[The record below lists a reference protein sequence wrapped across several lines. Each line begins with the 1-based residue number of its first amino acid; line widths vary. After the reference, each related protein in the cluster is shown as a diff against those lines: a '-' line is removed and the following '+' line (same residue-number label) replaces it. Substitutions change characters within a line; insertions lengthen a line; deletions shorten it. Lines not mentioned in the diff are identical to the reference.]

1 MKITS
6 MEILKLK
13 IPEGT
18 QIRPVICKINTDEGI
33 YGLGEASVAIVTG
46 AYAAAEM
53 MKDLSR
59 FIIGENP
66 LQHELIWERLF
77 KQSFWGKGNG
87 GVVMA
92 AISAIDTALWD
103 IKGKYYQA
111 PVYELLG
118 GKCRD
123 KLRAYAS
130 QLQFGWGEQSMR
142 ALGRP
147 EEYAAS
153 CKRAMDEGY
162 TAVKAD
168 ILQFDEE
175 GRRTPFS
182 DLCGSLSKKTLS
194 LAEKRLAAM
203 REAAGEEVDIILENH
218 ANTDA
223 NTAIQLGRMA
233 EAYDI
238 MFYEEPTLPLNTDV
252 SRKVAEQVAIPLA
265 TGERTYTR
273 WGFLPLLESGAISVI
288 QPDIGNCGG
297 VTECK
302 KICDMAHIYDVSV
315 QTHVC
320 SSPLNLAVSL
330 HLEAA
335 IPNFMIHEHH
345 MTSAL
350 KSVASQFVYDYQPV
364 DGYLTVPD
372 LPGFGQE
379 LTKQAVAEA
388 QIDIIR

>member
-53 MKDLSR
+53 MKDLSH

-66 LQHELIWERLF
+66 LKHELIWERLF

-103 IKGKYYQA
+103 IKGKYYGV

-118 GKCRD
+118 GKCRN

-130 QLQFGWGEQSMR
+130 QLQFGWGEQSMN
-142 ALGRP
+142 ALGRA
-147 EEYAAS
+147 EDYAAS
-153 CKRAMDEGY
+153 CKRAVGEGY

-168 ILQFDEE
+168 ILQFDLE
-175 GRRTPFS
+175 GRRVPFS
-182 DLCGSLSKKTLS
+182 ELCGSLPKKTLS
-194 LAEKRLAAM
+194 LAKERLAAM
-203 REAAGEEVDIILENH
+203 REAAGDQVDIILENH

-238 MFYEEPTLPLNTDV
+238 MFYEEPTLPLNMDV
-252 SRKVAEQVAIPLA
+252 TKKVAERVGIPLA

-273 WGFLPLLESGAISVI
+273 WGFLPLLESGAVSVI

-302 KICDMAHIYDVSV
+302 KICDMAHIYDVNV

-335 IPNFMIHEHH
+335 IPNFIIHEHH
-345 MTSAL
+345 MTSTL

-364 DGYLTVPD
+364 DGYFEIPD
-372 LPGFGQE
+372 LPGFGQDLSE
-379 LTKQAVAEA
+379 QAVAEA
-388 QIDIIR
+388 QIEIIR

>member
-18 QIRPVICKINTDEGI
+18 QSRPVICKINTDEGI

-118 GKCRD
+118 GKYRS

-130 QLQFGWGEQSMR
+130 QLQFGWGEQSMN

-147 EEYAAS
+147 EDYAAS
-153 CKRAMDEGY
+153 CKRAVSEGY

-175 GRRTPFS
+175 GRRVPFS
-182 DLCGSLSKKTLS
+182 ELCASLPKKTLV
-194 LAEKRLAAM
+194 LAEERLAAM
-203 REAAGEEVDIILENH
+203 REAAGKHVDIILENH

-223 NTAIQLGRMA
+223 NTAIQLGQMA

-238 MFYEEPTLPLNTDV
+238 MFYEEPTLPLNAGVTQ
-252 SRKVAEQVAIPLA
+252 KVAKRVNIPLA

-273 WGFLPLLESGAISVI
+273 WGFLPLLESGAVSVI

-302 KICDMAHIYDVSV
+302 KICDMAHIYDVNV

-335 IPNFMIHEHH
+335 IPNFIIHEHH
-345 MTSAL
+345 MTSTL
-350 KSVASQFVYDYQPV
+350 KSVAAQFVHDYQPV
-364 DGYLTVPD
+364 DGYFTIPD
-372 LPGFGQE
+372 IPGFGQDLSE
-379 LTKQAVAEA
+379 QAVAEA

>member
-53 MKDLSR
+53 MKDLSH

-66 LQHELIWERLF
+66 LKHELIWERLF

-103 IKGKYYQA
+103 IKGKYYGV

-118 GKCRD
+118 GKCRN

-130 QLQFGWGEQSMR
+130 QLQFGWGEQSMN
-142 ALGRP
+142 ALGRA
-147 EEYAAS
+147 EDYAAS
-153 CKRAMDEGY
+153 CKRAVGEGY

-168 ILQFDEE
+168 ILQFDLE
-175 GRRTPFS
+175 GRRVPFS
-182 DLCGSLSKKTLS
+182 ELCGSLPKKTLS
-194 LAEKRLAAM
+194 LAKERLAAM
-203 REAAGEEVDIILENH
+203 REAAGDQVDIILENH

-238 MFYEEPTLPLNTDV
+238 MFYEEPTLPLNMDV
-252 SRKVAEQVAIPLA
+252 TKKVAERVGIPLA

-273 WGFLPLLESGAISVI
+273 WGFLPLLESGAVSVI

-302 KICDMAHIYDVSV
+302 KICDMAHIYDVNV

-335 IPNFMIHEHH
+335 IPNFIIHEHH
-345 MTSAL
+345 MTSTL

-364 DGYLTVPD
+364 DGYFEIPD
-372 LPGFGQE
+372 LPGFGQDLSE
-379 LTKQAVAEA
+379 QAVAEA

>member
-1 MKITS
+1 MKVTGI
-6 MEILKLK
+6 EILKLR

-18 QIRPVICKINTDEGI
+18 QIRPVICRVHTDAGI

-53 MKDLSR
+53 IKDLSR
-59 FIIGENP
+59 FIIGADP
-66 LQHELIWERLF
+66 LQHDLLWERMF

-87 GVVMA
+87 AVVMA

-118 GKCRD
+118 GRHRD

-130 QLQFGWGEQSMR
+130 QLQFGWGRQEMES
-142 ALGRP
+142 LGKP
-147 EEYAAS
+147 EDYAES
-153 CKRAMDEGY
+153 CKRAVEEGY

-168 ILQFDEE
+168 VLQFDED
-175 GRRTPFS
+175 GRRMPYS
-182 DLCGSLSKKTLS
+182 ELVGSLSRKTMV
-194 LAEKRLAAM
+194 LAEKRLAAI
-203 REAAGEEVDIILENH
+203 RDAAGDDVDIILENH

-223 NTAIQLGRMA
+223 NTAIQLGRLA
-233 EAYDI
+233 EAYDVL
-238 MFYEEPTLPLNTDV
+238 FYEEPTLPLNPSV
-252 SRKVAEQVAIPLA
+252 SKKVAEKVSIPLA

-273 WGFLPLLESGAISVI
+273 WGFLPLLESGVISVI

-297 VTECK
+297 VTECR

-345 MTSAL
+345 MTSTL
-350 KSVASQFVYDYQPV
+350 KSVADQFVHDYQPV
-364 DGYLTVPD
+364 NGYFEIPD
-372 LPGFGQE
+372 APGFGQDLSE
-379 LTKQAVAEA
+379 QAEAEA
-388 QIDIIR
+388 QIEVIK

>member
-53 MKDLSR
+53 MKDLSH

-66 LQHELIWERLF
+66 LKHELIWERLF

-103 IKGKYYQA
+103 IKGKYYGV

-118 GKCRD
+118 GKCRN

-130 QLQFGWGEQSMR
+130 QLQFGWGEQSMN
-142 ALGRP
+142 ALGRA
-147 EEYAAS
+147 EDYAAS
-153 CKRAMDEGY
+153 CKRAVGEGY

-168 ILQFDEE
+168 ILQFDLE
-175 GRRTPFS
+175 GRRVPFS
-182 DLCGSLSKKTLS
+182 ELCGSLPKKTLS
-194 LAEKRLAAM
+194 LAKERLAAM
-203 REAAGEEVDIILENH
+203 REAAGEQVDIILENH

-238 MFYEEPTLPLNTDV
+238 MFYEEPTLPLNMDV
-252 SRKVAEQVAIPLA
+252 TKKVAERVGIPLA

-273 WGFLPLLESGAISVI
+273 WGFLPLLESGAVSVI

-302 KICDMAHIYDVSV
+302 KICDMAHIYDVNV

-335 IPNFMIHEHH
+335 IPNFIIHEHH
-345 MTSAL
+345 MTSTL

-364 DGYLTVPD
+364 DGYFEIPD
-372 LPGFGQE
+372 LPGFGQDLSE
-379 LTKQAVAEA
+379 QAVAEA

>member
-66 LQHELIWERLF
+66 LQHERIWERLF

-87 GVVMA
+87 GIVMA

-103 IKGKYYQA
+103 IKGKYYNA

-118 GKCRD
+118 GKYREN
-123 KLRAYAS
+123 LRAYAS
-130 QLQFGWGEQSMR
+130 QLQFGWGQQDMKS
-142 ALGRP
+142 LGRP

-153 CKRAMDEGY
+153 CECAVNEGY

-175 GRRTPFS
+175 GRRVPFS
-182 DLCGSLSKKTLS
+182 ELCGSLSKKILS
-194 LAEKRLAAM
+194 LAEARLSAM
-203 REAAGEEVDIILENH
+203 RKAAGREVDIILENH

-223 NTAIQLGRMA
+223 NTAVQLGRIA

-238 MFYEEPTLPLNTDV
+238 MFYEEPTLPLNVDV
-252 SRKVAEQVAIPLA
+252 TRKVASRVGIPLA

-273 WGFLPLLESGAISVI
+273 WGFLPLLESGAVSVI

-302 KICDMAHIYDVSV
+302 KICDMAHTYDVSV

-335 IPNFMIHEHH
+335 IPNFIIHEHH
-345 MTSAL
+345 MTSTLA
-350 KSVASQFVYDYQPV
+350 SVASQFVYDYQPV
-364 DGYLTVPD
+364 DGYFQIPD
-372 LPGFGQE
+372 LPGFGQDLSE
-379 LTKQAVAEA
+379 QAVEEAE
-388 QIDIIR
+388 IETIR

>member
-53 MKDLSR
+53 IKDLSH

-66 LQHELIWERLF
+66 LKHELIWERLF

-103 IKGKYYQA
+103 IKGKYYGV

-118 GKCRD
+118 GKCRN

-130 QLQFGWGEQSMR
+130 QLQFGWGEQSMN
-142 ALGRP
+142 ALGRA
-147 EEYAAS
+147 EDYAAS
-153 CKRAMDEGY
+153 CKRAVGEGY

-168 ILQFDEE
+168 ILQFDLE
-175 GRRTPFS
+175 GRRVPFS
-182 DLCGSLSKKTLS
+182 ELCGSLPKKTLS
-194 LAEKRLAAM
+194 LAKERLAAM
-203 REAAGEEVDIILENH
+203 REAAGDQVDIILENH

-233 EAYDI
+233 ETYDI
-238 MFYEEPTLPLNTDV
+238 MFYEEPTLPLNMDV
-252 SRKVAEQVAIPLA
+252 TKKVAERVGIPLA

-273 WGFLPLLESGAISVI
+273 WGFLPLLESGAVSVI

-302 KICDMAHIYDVSV
+302 KICDMAHIYDVNV

-335 IPNFMIHEHH
+335 IPNFIIHEHH
-345 MTSAL
+345 MTSTL

-364 DGYLTVPD
+364 DGYFEIPD
-372 LPGFGQE
+372 LPGFGQDLSE
-379 LTKQAVAEA
+379 QAVAEA

>member
-53 MKDLSR
+53 MKDLSH

-66 LQHELIWERLF
+66 LRHELIWERLF

-118 GKCRD
+118 GKYRN

-130 QLQFGWGEQSMR
+130 QLQFGWGEQSMN
-142 ALGRP
+142 ALGRA
-147 EEYAAS
+147 EDYAAS
-153 CKRAMDEGY
+153 CERAISEGY

-168 ILQFDEE
+168 ILQFNEE
-175 GRRTPFS
+175 GRRVPFS
-182 DLCGSLSKKTLS
+182 ELCGSLPKKTLS
-194 LAEKRLAAM
+194 LAEERLAAM
-203 REAAGEEVDIILENH
+203 RRAAGRNVDIILENH

-238 MFYEEPTLPLNTDV
+238 MFYEEPTLPLNAGVT
-252 SRKVAEQVAIPLA
+252 RKVADQVGIPLA

-273 WGFLPLLESGAISVI
+273 WGFLPLLESGAVSVI

-302 KICDMAHIYDVSV
+302 KICDMAHIYDVNV

-335 IPNFMIHEHH
+335 IPNFIIHEHH
-345 MTSAL
+345 MTSTL

-364 DGYLTVPD
+364 DGYFAIPD
-372 LPGFGQE
+372 LPGFGQDLSE
-379 LTKQAVAEA
+379 QAVAEA
-388 QIDIIR
+388 QVDIIR